1 MKRLSARRRR
11 QKPSSDT
18 AARTAAALGRLFDA
32 IAPWL
37 FELGN
42 WIFGGLIAVSLI
54 VLGALLTVGPVD
66 WAIKVATA
74 SFALALPLDVA
85 GFVILRLFADMIK
98 QSLGDVGIKAFIEQG
113 FSVEGDS
120 VRIADS
126 KLRSVALG
134 YSYSVLSLTLLLTVI
149 GLAAALWHMGWW
161 IGVGFVAMVF
171 VSQVVVFRAIGGL
184 GPVGRW
190 ATSAGEV
197 EPPKPG

>member
-1 MKRLSARRRR
+1 MSGRRRR
-11 QKPSSDT
+11 PRPSSDT

-66 WAIKVATA
+66 TAIKVATA
-74 SFALALPLDVA
+74 AFALALPLDVA

-98 QSLGDVGIKAFIEQG
+98 ESIGNLGIKAFVEAG
-113 FSVEGDS
+113 FSVQEGS
-120 VRIADS
+120 TAIAES
-126 KLRSVALG
+126 KLRTVALR
-134 YSYSVLSLTLLLTVI
+134 YSYSVLSVTLLLTVV
-149 GLAAALWHMGWW
+149 GLAAALWHMAWW
-161 IGVGFVAMVF
+161 IGLGFAAMVL
-171 VSQVVVFRAIGGL
+171 VSWGVIIRAISAL

-190 ATSAGEV
+190 ATAAGEV
-197 EPPKPG
+197 EPPKPGQAG